1 MNVGTLFATPRLVQQ
16 PADERRL
23 STCLHSFL
31 VEAEDVKTQ
40 QLVGGIY
47 LEAEKSGGHEPK
59 VVGFTMDL
67 GALVPNEPL
76 DAWVEL
82 SAAPPTLHLRVAKIV
97 TPGNGAAKLMVDV
110 LDAYGDMDC
119 GEIPDPYVK
128 LHMEAGGQSE
138 DKTSQV
144 VDNDMTPSWNESFIF
159 NCGSADD
166 DGSAPAVLTCSV
178 WDKDV
183 VGKDDLLG
191 QFSYDVSQVE
201 VGQDP
206 VDVWLESTT
215 HSVMKSLIA
224 K

>member
-1 MNVGTLFATPRLVQQ
+1 M
-16 PADERRL
+16 
-23 STCLHSFL
+23 
-31 VEAEDVKTQ
+31 EAEDVKAQ

-59 VVGFTMDL
+59 VVGFTMDM
-67 GALVPNEPL
+67 GALVPNEPI

-97 TPGNGAAKLMVDV
+97 TPGATKLMVDV
-110 LDAYGDMDC
+110 LDAYGDLDC

-138 DKTSQV
+138 DRSSQV

-159 NCGSADD
+159 NCASADD
-166 DGSAPAVLTCSV
+166 DGPALLTCSI

-183 VGKDDLLG
+183 VGADDLLG
-191 QFSYDVSQVE
+191 QFTYDASQVG

-215 HSVMKSLIA
+215 HSVMKSLIG